1 MGTLAAGRQWEYAC
15 RAGSTTRYCFGDEES
30 GLGEYAWYFD
40 NSGGTMHPVGGKNP
54 NAWGLYDMDGNEL
67 EWCLDWYDG
76 NYYVNLPR
84 DDPTGPAAGWLRV
97 TRGASWYSVAWRC
110 RSAYRFGFA
119 PETQVIDLGFRVA
132 RVLADK

>member
-67 EWCLDWYDG
+67 EWCQDWYDG
-76 NYYVNLPR
+76 GYYANSTTDEPR
-84 DDPTGPAAGWLRV
+84 GPVGGSHRVDRGGSWLS
-97 TRGASWYSVAWRC
+97 TALYG
-110 RSAYRFGFA
+110 RSARRNGIT
-119 PETQVIDLGFRVA
+119 PEDRDSDLGFRVA
-132 RVLADK
+132 RVAADK